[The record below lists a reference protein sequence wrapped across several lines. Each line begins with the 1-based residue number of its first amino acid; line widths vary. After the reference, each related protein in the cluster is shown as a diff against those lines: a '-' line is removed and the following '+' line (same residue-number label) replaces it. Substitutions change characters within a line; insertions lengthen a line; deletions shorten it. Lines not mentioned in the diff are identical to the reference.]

1 VHAAVTETCYF
12 ARARA
17 TSAPRARRLAAHV
30 PGNRSMS
37 RNVLPFFLTEADALI
52 VARRFLPPGQQNA
65 RLLHDLQALCIAVC
79 DEINTHQERGIL
91 GRAPAVWEETHLAHA
106 A

>member
-1 VHAAVTETCYF
+1 MT
-12 ARARA
+12 
-17 TSAPRARRLAAHV
+17 APFRFLTAGESHGRTLGAIVEGVPAGLA
-30 PGNRSMS
+30 
-37 RNVLPFFLTEADALI
+37 LTEADALI